1 MIVDGTPY
9 FLELAVGDSA
19 PLYLQGSPAKRRF
32 GKFSGG
38 TQHNVLTSCCDIHA
52 CLMLPV
58 EAAHGFHAAIRNSK
72 LVIYPDT
79 GHLPQEEVA
88 DESSAEVRAFL
99 AGHR

>member
-9 FLELAVGDSA
+9 FLEPAVEIRRRSTYRALLRNGVLGSLAEEHNIVF
-19 PLYLQGSPAKRRF
+19 LRRVA
-32 GKFSGG
+32 
-38 TQHNVLTSCCDIHA
+38 T
-52 CLMLPV
+52 
-58 EAAHGFHAAIRNSK
+58 AAHGFHAAIRNSK